1 MIVLNKKTIIN
12 TVKFASAS
20 IISIL
25 IAMALDIDFEVSTGI
40 VTILTIQPTKKETVK
55 TAFGRLLAFVFSL
68 LVSYALFGI
77 FGFTMSAFLIYLAI
91 YIFMC
96 QMFSWQN
103 AFTVSPVLIS
113 HFLTSKAMNFHTVSN
128 EVVIFVIGVGVGLIA
143 NLHLRKNVDYIEEL
157 KTAADNRI
165 KEILIRTAERVLEH
179 DEEYHN
185 DEWFFD
191 LKNHIRH
198 ARNVAEENYN
208 NQVFFGDIYDLEYI
222 RMRDKQ
228 CWILYEMYKSV
239 RHIETAPLTAQ
250 HISDFLKYV
259 AEVYHT
265 INTGDAGR
273 KIMDDFRKLDSEM
286 KTLPLPVERNEFED
300 RARLFGL
307 LRLIEEFIQIK
318 IYFYD
323 KYSVRKKRLFLS
335 W

>member
-1 MIVLNKKTIIN
+1 MITINKKVIIN
-12 TVKFASAS
+12 TIKFASAS

-25 IAMALDIDFEVSTGI
+25 IALALDINFEVSAGI
-40 VTILTIQPTKKETVK
+40 VTILTIQPTKKETLK
-55 TAFGRLLAFVFSL
+55 TAFGRLLAFAFSL
-68 LVSYALFGI
+68 LVSYVLFSI
-77 FGFTMSAFLIYLAI
+77 FGYTMPAFLIYLAI

-96 QMFSWQN
+96 QMFNWQN

-113 HFLTSKAMNFHTVSN
+113 HFLTSGIMNVQSVSN
-128 EVVIFVIGVGVGLIA
+128 EVVLFVIGVGVGLIA
-143 NLHLRKNVDYIEEL
+143 NLHLKKNVDYIEEL

-165 KEILIRTAERVLEH
+165 KEILIRTSERILKH
-179 DEEYHN
+179 DEAYHN
-185 DEWFFD
+185 DDWFFD

-208 NQVFFGDIYDLEYI
+208 NQFLFGDIFDIEYI

-239 RHIETAPLTAQ
+239 RHIETAPITAQ
-250 HISDFLKYV
+250 HISDFLKRV

-265 INTGDAGR
+265 INTGEAGR
-273 KIMDDFRKLDSEM
+273 KLMEEFSMLDSEM
-286 KTLPLPVERNEFED
+286 KTQPLPLGRNEFED

-323 KYSVRKKRLFLS
+323 KYAVKKKRLFRS